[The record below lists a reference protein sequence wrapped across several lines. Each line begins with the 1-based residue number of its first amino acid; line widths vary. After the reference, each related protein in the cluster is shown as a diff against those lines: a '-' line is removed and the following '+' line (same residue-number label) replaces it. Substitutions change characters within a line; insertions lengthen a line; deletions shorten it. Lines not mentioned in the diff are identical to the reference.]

1 VFTVFDWILIIV
13 FALAAIWGFRK
24 GLVNACLLAI
34 SIYVALLISGQFAAQ
49 IINFLWEDAENQS
62 FSVAIGYVLVFV
74 GVFIVGRIA
83 SRVIKA
89 GLERL
94 EIKWIDPWG
103 GLILGSLVGILLSA
117 STIAILARYTY
128 VTEEYSIS
136 NESKNASGEER
147 IQFDREALIRQLT
160 RTAETFIAGS
170 TRQYIDD
177 LLIESKVVGILI
189 DVKSLLSDSTLGLY
203 PEEFGLAIDILETKR
218 GD

>member
-1 VFTVFDWILIIV
+1 MLTVFDWILIIV
-13 FALAAIWGFRK
+13 FALSAFWGFRK

-34 SIYVALLISGQFAAQ
+34 SIYVALLISGQFAGQ
-49 IINFLWEDAENQS
+49 LVNFLWEDAENQS
-62 FSVAIGYVLVFV
+62 FSVAIGYVLVFA
-74 GVFIVGRIA
+74 GVFIVGRIV

-94 EIKWIDPWG
+94 ELKWIDPWG

-128 VTEEYSIS
+128 VTEEY
-136 NESKNASGEER
+136 NFSKSFEQTSDEE
-147 IQFDREALIRQLT
+147 QQKFSREALTRQLT
-160 RTAETFIAGS
+160 RTAETFIVGS

-189 DVKSLLSDSTLGLY
+189 DVKQLLADSTLGLY